1 MAFDSNKYKADFQRE
16 NYYRPAVFIPI
27 AKKTDVQRAAKER
40 GISISQLVIDAL
52 EKCYGLDL
60 SK

>member
-1 MAFDSNKYKADFQRE
+1 MAFDSNKYRAEFQRE
-16 NYYRPAVFIPI
+16 NYYRPTIFIPI
-27 AKKTDVQRAAKER
+27 SKKDVVKAEADKR

-52 EKCYGLDL
+52 ERCYGIDL

>member
-1 MAFDSNKYKADFQRE
+1 MAFDQSKYNANFQRE
-16 NYYRPAVFIPI
+16 NYYRPTVFIPI
-27 AKKTDVQRAAKER
+27 AKKTDVQQAAKER

-52 EKCYGLDL
+52 EKCYKLDL